1 MSADDFKGNPED
13 RELYLRLLIER
24 DGPPDRAADERDP
37 GRRIRQSPDPNA
49 AQRSAEL
56 EAAIATRRRPRRTAA

>member
-1 MSADDFKGNPED
+1 MSADDFNGNPED
-13 RELYLRLLIER
+13 RELYRRLLIER

-37 GRRIRQSPDPNA
+37 GRRIQQNPDPNA

-56 EAAIATRRRPRRTAA
+56 EAAIATRRPRRTAA

>member
-49 AQRSAEL
+49 AQRSEEL